1 MTDSLHVAVIGN
13 CQASPLARMLES
25 VAPAVWVK
33 RVVIVHLAKPE
44 ERTRVYSALEQSD
57 VVLAQRVVDNYPLE
71 FVRNANLREAF
82 GDKVVVWPNLYYRGY
97 SPELVYLRNAGRPLQ
112 GPLGDYHLSPI
123 HEEWKKGRSLAESIA
138 TFRDVEYNAERFS
151 TVPEDSLR
159 ELVQREADCDVTISD
174 YVARERWRQRLFFT
188 FNHPTKAAL
197 VELAKRVLDHTGWSE
212 HGSAEAVAG
221 LAASPAEPLGRW
233 RVPMNP
239 WIAQT
244 AGSGLKDIKRFRAN
258 EVDMS
263 SGLPTALAEPVLR
276 LTLEEIAATY
286 YRIYDTVF
294 GT

>member
-1 MTDSLHVAVIGN
+1 M
-13 CQASPLARMLES
+13 
-25 VAPAVWVK
+25 
-33 RVVIVHLAKPE
+33 
-44 ERTRVYSALEQSD
+44 
-57 VVLAQRVVDNYPLE
+57 VDNYPLE

-82 GDKVVVWPNLYYRGY
+82 GEKVVVWPNLYYRGY
-97 SPELVYLRNAGRPLQ
+97 SPELVYLRNGGRPLQ

-123 HEEWKKGRSLAESIA
+123 HEGWKQGRSLAESIA
-138 TFRDVEYNAERFS
+138 TFRDVDYNAERFS

-159 ELVQREADCDVTISD
+159 DLEQREADCDVTISD

-212 HGSAEAVAG
+212 HSSPEAVAE
-221 LAASPAEPLGRW
+221 LAARPAEPLGRW

-263 SGLPTALAEPVLR
+263 GGLPKALAEPVLR
-276 LTLEEIAATY
+276 LSLEEIAATY
-286 YRIYDTVF
+286 YRIYDAVF
-294 GT
+294 GA